1 MRKEETSDKFSS
13 HLLPILIVCAKCIQN
28 FFQKVFPIIYIRK
41 TLTEIAFTRRHGYLL
56 CIENQIVF
64 FNIVKAACPPNFV
77 FAYSADVV

>member
-13 HLLPILIVCAKCIQN
+13 TTYFNCVCKMHSEFLSKSFSIL
-28 FFQKVFPIIYIRK
+28 YIRK

-64 FNIVKAACPPNFV
+64 FNIVKAAACPPNFV